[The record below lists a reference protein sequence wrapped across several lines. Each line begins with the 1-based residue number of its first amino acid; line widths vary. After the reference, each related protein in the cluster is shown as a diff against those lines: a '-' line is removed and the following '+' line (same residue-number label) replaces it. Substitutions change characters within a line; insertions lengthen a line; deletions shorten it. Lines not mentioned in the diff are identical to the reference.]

1 MKKLIYLISL
11 VLLTLAFESCDSYV
25 PLAYQPTTP
34 NIPLLEEAGDFQVM
48 GALGANHVELHAA
61 VSPIKHFSLMGNS
74 YQIKGGGKS
83 NSFGIGTN
91 MRINRNIF
99 VEVYG
104 LTGLAERHVNY
115 EKEYS
120 PFMSSNNYRNVHV
133 SSFKYVFNS
142 LQLNAGYKT
151 SPSGTLLFSS
161 KFTRTTSYNFDYI
174 KYSYS
179 DQGVGSWSQTS
190 VKQEHFSHGI
200 DVLDVS
206 FGYAHR
212 WKIFKFQYQMT
223 YPLHIDRYDAPN
235 EEDLYITPFFG
246 SLTVGF
252 DFDNPRKRIEAPK
265 APSLP

>member
-1 MKKLIYLISL
+1 MKNNSYFVGL
-11 VLLTLAFESCDSYV
+11 VLITSLLFSCDTYV

-48 GALGANHVELHAA
+48 GALGANHMELHAA
-61 VSPIKHFSLMGNS
+61 VSPVKHFSLMGNS
-74 YQIKGGGKS
+74 YLIEGGGKS

-91 MRINRNIF
+91 MRINRDIF

-104 LTGLAERHVNY
+104 LNGLAERHINY

-133 SSFKYVFNS
+133 SSFKYMFNS
-142 LQLNAGYKT
+142 IQLNAGYKY
-151 SPSGTLLFSS
+151 SPKGTLLFSS

-179 DQGVGSWSQTS
+179 DQGSGWYQTS
-190 VKQEHFSHGI
+190 VKEEHYSHGI
-200 DVLDVS
+200 DVLDIS
-206 FGYAHR
+206 IGYSHC
-212 WKIFKFQYQMT
+212 WNMFKLQYQMT
-223 YPLHIDRYDAPN
+223 YPIHIDRYDAPS
-235 EEDLYITPFFG
+235 EEDLYISPFIG

-252 DFDNPRKRIEAPK
+252 DFDNPRKRIETPK